1 MFSNESFAIL
11 SAPEILDV
19 NTTIVKW
26 LSLQNGGSSV
36 SNISDIDKANF
47 FKFMTTPSLDRK
59 LFIAT
64 LTGNVDLLTNYFTRQ
79 QYV

>member
-1 MFSNESFAIL
+1 MFSNQSFSIL

-26 LSLQNGGSSV
+26 LSLQDGGSIV

-59 LFIAT
+59 LFIST
-64 LTGNVDLLTNYFTRQ
+64 LIGNVDLLTNYFTRQ